1 MILLSNPPKML
12 SNPQDFVIDEKFNFE
27 VCKTSNP
34 FGLVTVTLHLL
45 GMPYSLLPLYQQAT
59 SSAIFVKQVECRGKS
74 SFKFQYHL
82 HIG

>member
-1 MILLSNPPKML
+1 MLVPPPPQKICDYA
-12 SNPQDFVIDEKFNFE
+12 QDFVIDEKFNFE

-59 SSAIFVKQVECRGKS
+59 SSAIFVKKVECRGKS